1 MRFAPPKSAPPET
14 RKFSKDAQRE
24 VEEDFNISGWVIKPV
39 QPDITLLREC
49 LNTAP
54 RRCSSATE
62 RTSCGQLIVNFGRV
76 SSNRLKQKCSVTD
89 GGITTRTR
97 SKDSGVDGLTDSG
110 VDNMLVGGPD
120 SSSSVRQLEED
131 EFSDISESNDGSLD
145 NEPELARL
153 MVSEPE
159 LGEISELTSRESR
172 DLRESRDVIQPPPHD
187 IPVSEEHTQL
197 SDSELATSLQTYVR
211 RNSVLSRDKR
221 KAKVEVERVEREH
234 QLPTAITPD
243 IPEVAA
249 PPKQPLWSRSRKL
262 ERHSTSPS
270 ICSYNEVCVYDGK
283 KSPDRD
289 PFINTFDNV
298 LPNNRPPYRHEK
310 RRSSNSIFKSSCSIP
325 SFSTPNQALLL
336 IGMKP
341 SNKSQQDNLNKTNI
355 ARPAL
360 RKPSI
365 QKPPIMNKN
374 RSLMTNKHPHL
385 LQLPE
390 LGVNGSGDLVIR
402 KKQIISG

>member
-1 MRFAPPKSAPPET
+1 MRFAPPKSAPPEA
-14 RKFSKDAQRE
+14 RKFSKDAERDLQ
-24 VEEDFNISGWVIKPV
+24 EDYNISGWVIKPV
-39 QPDITLLREC
+39 QPDISLLREC

-76 SSNRLKQKCSVTD
+76 SGNRLKQKCSLTE
-89 GGITTRTR
+89 GSIKYRTR

-110 VDNMLVGGPD
+110 VDNMLVGGLDNKTRP
-120 SSSSVRQLEED
+120 LEDED

-145 NEPELARL
+145 NEPDVELERL

-159 LGEISELTSRESR
+159 LSEQESR
-172 DLRESRDVIQPPPHD
+172 DTTHDHPEIDSDHTPP
-187 IPVSEEHTQL
+187 EEQTKL
-197 SDSELATSLQTYVR
+197 SQSELASSLQSYVKR
-211 RNSVLSRDKR
+211 SSVLSRNKR
-221 KAKVEVERVEREH
+221 KAKADHVEKVEREH
-234 QLPTAITPD
+234 QLPNAVTPD
-243 IPEVAA
+243 IPEVTA
-249 PPKQPLWSRSRKL
+249 PPKQQLWSRSRKL

-270 ICSYNEVCVYDGK
+270 ICSYNEVCAQLYDGK
-283 KSPDRD
+283 KSPD
-289 PFINTFDNV
+289 PFLNTFENV
-298 LPNNRPPYRHEK
+298 LPNNRPPYRNEK
-310 RRSSNSIFKSSCSIP
+310 RRSSNSSFKSSCSIP

-341 SNKSQQDNLNKTNI
+341 SNKPQQDLNKNN
-355 ARPAL
+355 AGRPPI
-360 RKPSI
+360 RKPNM
-365 QKPPIMNKN
+365 QKPPIMSKTRSLVSNKN
-374 RSLMTNKHPHL
+374 HHV

>member
-1 MRFAPPKSAPPET
+1 MRFAPPKSAPPEA
-14 RKFSKDAQRE
+14 RKFSKDVERE
-24 VEEDFNISGWVIKPV
+24 LQEDYNISGWVIKPV

-76 SSNRLKQKCSVTD
+76 SSSHLKLKCSLTE
-89 GGITTRTR
+89 GSIKNRTR

-110 VDNMLVGGPD
+110 VDNMID
-120 SSSSVRQLEED
+120 SKTRPFEEDED
-131 EFSDISESNDGSLD
+131 EFSDISESNDGSMD
-145 NEPELARL
+145 NEQDSELARL

-159 LGEISELTSRESR
+159 LSEQDSGGDTMQHELDSA
-172 DLRESRDVIQPPPHD
+172 P
-187 IPVSEEHTQL
+187 SEEQTKL
-197 SDSELATSLQTYVR
+197 SQSELASSLKSYVER
-211 RNSVLSRDKR
+211 SSVLSRNKR
-221 KAKVEVERVEREH
+221 RAKGDVEKVEREH
-234 QLPTAITPD
+234 QLPNPVTPD
-243 IPEVAA
+243 IPEVTV
-249 PPKQPLWSRSRKL
+249 PPKQQLWSRSRKL

-270 ICSYNEVCVYDGK
+270 ICSYNEVCAQLYDGK
-283 KSPDRD
+283 KSPDQ
-289 PFINTFDNV
+289 FLNSTFDNV
-298 LPNNRPPYRHEK
+298 LPNNRPPYRNDK
-310 RRSSNSIFKSSCSIP
+310 RRSSNCSFKSSCSIP

-341 SNKSQQDNLNKTNI
+341 SSKPQQELNKNNLG
-355 ARPAL
+355 RPPI
-360 RKPSI
+360 RKPGM
-365 QKPPIMNKN
+365 QKPPIMNKT
-374 RSLMTNKHPHL
+374 RGLVSNKNHHV